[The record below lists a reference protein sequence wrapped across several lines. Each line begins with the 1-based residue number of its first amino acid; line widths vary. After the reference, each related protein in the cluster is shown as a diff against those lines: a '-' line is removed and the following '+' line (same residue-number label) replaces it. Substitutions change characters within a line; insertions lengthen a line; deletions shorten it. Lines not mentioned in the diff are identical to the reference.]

1 VRFFILRAHYRSPL
15 NYSDQHLDDARQG
28 LSRLY
33 TALKAH
39 DVIATAVDWS
49 DTRAARFR
57 DCMEDDFNTS
67 EAVAVLFDLANEVN
81 RSGDQAAAVLLKSL
95 GAVIG
100 LLQRGTDEFLKSAP
114 VSDDWTPDRV
124 QAEIEARAAAKKSR
138 NYAEADRI
146 RKALLDAGIV
156 LEDTAKGKSWRRA

>member
-1 VRFFILRAHYRSPL
+1 
-15 NYSDQHLDDARQG
+15 
-28 LSRLY
+28 
-33 TALKAH
+33 LKAH
-39 DVIATAVDWS
+39 DVTAAAVDWS

-57 DCMEDDFNTS
+57 ECMEDDFNTS

-81 RSGDQAAAVLLKSL
+81 RSGDHAAAVLLKSL

-100 LLQRGTDEFLKSAP
+100 LLQRRTDEFLKSAP

-124 QAEIEARAAAKKSR
+124 QAEIDARAAAKKSK

-156 LEDTAKGKSWRRA
+156 LEDTAKGTSWRRA

>member
-1 VRFFILRAHYRSPL
+1 
-15 NYSDQHLDDARQG
+15 
-28 LSRLY
+28 
-33 TALKAH
+33 
-39 DVIATAVDWS
+39 
-49 DTRAARFR
+49 
-57 DCMEDDFNTS
+57 MEDDFNTS

-81 RSGDQAAAVLLKSL
+81 RSGDHAAAVLLKSL

-156 LEDTAKGKSWRRA
+156 LEDTAKGTSWRRA